1 MSISGDL
8 VEWSRERPKWQQDA
22 MRRFATR
29 QTFSREDE
37 DQIISILKAEHGAK
51 PPVGVEAHPLD
62 ERHLPEKQGTD
73 GPVQLAS
80 VGKME
85 NVNRLAGAQTLHF
98 AITGLTAVY
107 GDNGS
112 GKSGYVRILKQVC
125 RTRDPDPVL
134 PDVYKAGETSPPR
147 ATVRYRMSPTETEVK
162 EDVWVNGQ
170 EFASALS
177 QISVFDSRIASI
189 TVDKENELAF
199 VPFGLDVFDK
209 LGELCDRI
217 KDRLTTERNA
227 LAKRIADLRQGLDAD
242 RDVQG
247 ALDKLS
253 AKTKDADLER
263 LSAWSGADA
272 DRLASVDLML
282 NDPVNQ
288 AKLLRARKSRCESL
302 LKRVTGALAV
312 VDDEAASQLRQKK
325 EDVAAAKEAVR
336 LSSIEAFAA
345 EPLAGVGTDPWRVMY
360 DAARAFSVEQAYVG
374 RDFPAAEPGDL
385 CVLCQQ
391 PLNDLARDRLA
402 HFESFVRKDVEA
414 KAKAAEL
421 ALAGAVAAIEAAL
434 AELSSVET
442 EATASDP
449 ADGDWAAALSVIALV
464 LKERALVLQRAAGG
478 GAWPDIPVLPDFD
491 PVAAAAWPDKLE
503 ALALAHDAAL
513 DPVRRSELVAERAN
527 LKARKAFSEN
537 KTTVIILR
545 DLLVEDAVYA
555 KCIAAMAT
563 NSISK
568 KRKEMDEIHVQGS
581 LRSKLEEEL
590 RALRL
595 TSIPVNIGF
604 KVSKAKSRH
613 KVQLD
618 GLVAAAEVRQVV
630 SEGEYRAVAL
640 ACFLAQVRQRSN
652 NAGIIVD
659 DPVSSLDHDRR
670 ELVAERLVREA
681 RNRQVVVFTHD
692 LVFLHMLAQKAEEYR
707 LAPAFNSL
715 RRTSVD
721 CGIIE
726 GSVPWNAMR
735 LKERLHH
742 LEHVEIKA
750 LSGIADQTSDEYRR
764 QVTAVAEMI
773 RRTWERF
780 VEEVVLNGVITR
792 FSQDIHTKQLDGVSV
807 TDETVDRIWWEYKRV
822 SNWAGHD
829 EAVPK
834 NSPLPTVDDLKRQI
848 TEIRSCQL
856 YVEDN
861 RKKVD
866 AGRKESRKARLPEFV

>member
-29 QTFSREDE
+29 QIFSREDE

-51 PPVGVEAHPLD
+51 PPVAVDACPLD
-62 ERHLPEKQGTD
+62 ERHLPEEQGTD

-80 VGKME
+80 VGEME
-85 NVNRLAGAQTLHF
+85 NVNRLAKSQTLHF

-147 ATVRYRMSPTETEVK
+147 ATIRYRTSPTETEVK
-162 EDVWVNGQ
+162 EEVWVNGQ
-170 EFASALS
+170 DFASALS
-177 QISVFDSRIASI
+177 QISVFDSKIASI
-189 TVDKENELAF
+189 TVDKESELAF

-253 AKTKDADLER
+253 AKTKDADLEK

-272 DRLASVDLML
+272 DRLAAVDLML

-288 AKLLRARKSRCESL
+288 AKLLRARKSRCETL

-312 VDDEAASQLRQKK
+312 VDDAAASQLRQKR
-325 EDVAAAKEAVR
+325 EEVAAAKEAVR
-336 LSSIEAFAA
+336 LSSIEAFDA
-345 EPLAGVGTDPWRVMY
+345 EPLSGVGTDPWIVMY
-360 DAARAFSVEQAYVG
+360 NAARAFSVEQAYVG

-402 HFESFVRKDVEA
+402 RFESFVRKDVEA
-414 KAKAAEL
+414 KAKATEL
-421 ALAGAVAAIEAAL
+421 ALAGAAAAIEAAL
-434 AELSSVET
+434 AELSRVET

-449 ADGDWAAALSVIALV
+449 ADGDWAAALSVIALA
-464 LKERALVLQRAAGG
+464 LKERALALQRATEGG
-478 GAWPDIPVLPDFD
+478 GWPDVPARPDFD
-491 PVAAAAWPDKLE
+491 PVAAVAWPDKLE

-513 DPVRRSELVAERAN
+513 DPARCSELVAERAN

-537 KTTVIILR
+537 KTTVITLR
-545 DLLVEDAVYA
+545 DLLVEDAAYA
-555 KCIAAMAT
+555 KCIAATAT
-563 NSISK
+563 KPISQ
-568 KRKEMDEIHVQGS
+568 KRKEMDETYVQGS
-581 LRSKLEEEL
+581 LRSKLEEE
-590 RALRL
+590 RKALRL
-595 TSIPVNIGF
+595 SAIPLNLGF
-604 KVSKAKSRH
+604 RVSKAKSRH
-613 KVQLD
+613 RVQLD
-618 GLVAAAEVRQVV
+618 GLVADAEVKQIV
-630 SEGEYRAVAL
+630 SEGEHRAVAL

-692 LVFLHMLAQKAEEYR
+692 LVFFYMLREAASQFQIPFEGRSLYRGSEGFGTVDPFEPWKAKTLGQRLDILEKFDLKKIEELHDNGSTDYEAHVRSFCDR
-707 LAPAFNSL
+707 LRES
-715 RRTSVD
+715 
-721 CGIIE
+721 
-726 GSVPWNAMR
+726 W
-735 LKERLHH
+735 ERLIEEGVFYETVTRFCTGVKTLRLDSVEVDDDVADRIYWGMTKISNWTAHDPAKAKC
-742 LEHVEIKA
+742 LTMPAPEELKTHVAEIRACDSTIKA
-750 LSGIADQTSDEYRR
+750 
-764 QVTAVAEMI
+764 
-773 RRTWERF
+773 
-780 VEEVVLNGVITR
+780 
-792 FSQDIHTKQLDGVSV
+792 
-807 TDETVDRIWWEYKRV
+807 
-822 SNWAGHD
+822 
-829 EAVPK
+829 
-834 NSPLPTVDDLKRQI
+834 
-848 TEIRSCQL
+848 
-856 YVEDN
+856 N
-861 RKKVD
+861 RKQTE
-866 AGRKESRKARLPEFV
+866 ARRKARREPPKAVVL